1 MNKLLNQLIEQKILL
16 FDGALGTML
25 QKAGLEAGQC
35 PEHWNITNQ
44 STIAEIHKQYINAGA
59 QVITTNTFGGSRAKL
74 QTYGLDNDCHRINY
88 NGVALAKQ
96 AAHGKALVAASIG
109 PTGKL
114 MHPMGELHF
123 DMAYDMFKEQ
133 VLAFVEAGA
142 DLVIIE
148 TMVDLQETRAAL
160 LAVKE
165 NSSLPVVCSTSF
177 DERMRTLTGSDPI
190 TIATV
195 LEGLGADIIGANC
208 SGGPEQLL
216 PVIEQLAS
224 VCNVPIIVQPNAG
237 LPELINNETVFHLS
251 PEAFASFGPKLIE
264 AGASC
269 IGGCCGTTPLHI
281 KALWETVKLLDPC
294 PYKPHPVTCIA
305 GRTGTLFISHDLAP
319 IIIGE
324 RINPTGRSKL
334 AEDIRSGAMDLVR
347 QEALAQVQNGAD
359 ALDVNMG
366 VPGLDESA
374 AMRQAIEIIQS
385 LVGVPLSIDTTN
397 PIALE
402 TGLRYFCGKA
412 LINSINAEPS
422 SLEQL
427 LPIAKKYGATIL
439 ALPLDGCNLPLTAAE
454 RFAIAEKIIAA
465 AKKEGIEQHNIVID
479 GLCLTAG
486 AQQEYAYEAIRAIQ
500 MYKSKLGVATALG
513 VSNVSFGLPR
523 RDILNSTFL
532 AMALSAGLNMAIIN
546 PHDLRMKETFLAS
559 QVLMNYDTGS
569 KSYITSVKQTNTQT
583 PTNNENITAIQKI
596 RTAVIQGEKTLIAQY
611 IHEALTKQE
620 DALAIVN
627 QALVPA
633 MEDIGVSYF
642 KGEAFLPQVMM
653 AAETMRNAFQELKKT
668 MPENEMPQYGTVVL
682 ATVKGDIHDL
692 GKNIV
697 GALMENNGF
706 RVIDLGKD
714 VSAESIV
721 TAASEYNAEIVGLSA
736 LMTTTMPEMEKVI
749 NQLREHNIT
758 TKVMVGGAV
767 VTQEYADSIQADA
780 YASDALDALRKAKAI
795 VLQ

>member
-1 MNKLLNQLIEQKILL
+1 MKTIRQHLNEAVLI

-25 QKAGLEAGQC
+25 QKAGLTGGEC
-35 PEHWNITNQ
+35 PEHWNITNP
-44 STIAEIHKQYINAGA
+44 TTVADIHKQYVTAGA

-74 QTYGLDNDCHRINY
+74 QTYGLEHECYRINF
-88 NGVALAKQ
+88 NGVMLAKE
-96 AAHGKALVAASIG
+96 AANGFAFVAASIG

-114 MHPMGELHF
+114 MHPMGDLQF
-123 DMAYDMFKEQ
+123 DDAYEMFKQQ
-133 VLAFVEAGA
+133 VLAFVDAGA
-142 DLVIIE
+142 DLIIIE

-165 NSSLPVVCSTSF
+165 NSTLPVICSVTY

-224 VCNVPIIVQPNAG
+224 VCSVPIIVQPNAG
-237 LPELINNETVFHLS
+237 LPELIDNETVFHLS
-251 PEAFASFGPKLIE
+251 AETFASFGLKLIE

-269 IGGCCGTTPLHI
+269 VGGCCGTTPEHI
-281 KALWETVKLLDPC
+281 NALRKSIGLIVPSPQK
-294 PYKPHPVTCIA
+294 PYPITRIA
-305 GRTGTLFISHDLAP
+305 GRTDTLFVSHDLAP

-324 RINPTGRSKL
+324 RINPTGRPKL
-334 AEDIRSGAMDLVR
+334 AEDIRSGVMDLVR
-347 QEALAQVQNGAD
+347 QEALAQVHAGAD

-366 VPGLDESA
+366 VPGIDEAA
-374 AMRQAIEIIQS
+374 AMKHAVETIQA

-397 PIALE
+397 PTALE

-412 LINSINAEPS
+412 LINSINGEPTA
-422 SLEQL
+422 LEQL

-439 ALPLDGCNLPLTAAE
+439 ALPLDGCDLPLTAEE
-454 RFAIAEKIIAA
+454 RFIIAEKIISAA
-465 AKKEGIEQHNIVID
+465 HDKGIPKHDIVVD

-486 AQQEYAYEAIRAIQ
+486 AQQDAAYEAVRAIE
-500 MYKSKLGVATALG
+500 MYKTKLGVVSALG

-532 AMALSAGLNMAIIN
+532 AMTLSAGLRMAIIN
-546 PHDLRMKETFLAS
+546 PHDPRMKETFLAAR
-559 QVLMNYDTGS
+559 VLMNYDKGS
-569 KSYITSVKQTNTQT
+569 KNYINYAQQT
-583 PTNNENITAIQKI
+583 TAQNSIATGEMSALQKI
-596 RTAVIQGEKTLIAQY
+596 RNAVIQGEKTVIGQY
-611 IHEALTKQE
+611 INEAIVRKE
-620 DALAIVN
+620 DPLVIVN
-627 QALVPA
+627 QALIPA
-633 MEDIGVSYF
+633 MEDIGTAYF

-653 AAETMRNAFQELKKT
+653 AAEAMRSAFQELKKT
-668 MPENEMPQYGTVVL
+668 MPEQDMPQYGTIVL

-697 GALMENNGF
+697 GALLENNGF
-706 RVIDLGKD
+706 KVVDLGKD
-714 VSAESIV
+714 VSPEKIV
-721 TAASEYNAEIVGLSA
+721 AATVEYQANIVGLSA

-749 NQLREHNIT
+749 LLLRENNIKA
-758 TKVMVGGAV
+758 KVMVGGAV
-767 VTQEYADSIQADA
+767 VTQEYADYIQADS
-780 YASDALDALRKAKAI
+780 YACDALDALRKAKDI
-795 VLQ
+795 VS